1 MGDVGVV
8 VDDVGVVTIG
18 DGLTIGP
25 GVRLAVVAVEALS
38 RPGSSGGLLVRILLK
53 SGVNITHI

>member
-18 DGLTIGP
+18 LTTGP

-53 SGVNITHI
+53 SGVNIMHI